1 MTQQQMVSAGE
12 ELVALTSFPGWKIMI
27 QLLQDEID
35 ESSRKLLA
43 LRDGGDPISYTNLH
57 TRYRAQLD
65 MLNSLLYSV
74 QARIAAYDS
83 TN

>member
-1 MTQQQMVSAGE
+1 MTQNQMIAAGE
-12 ELVALTSFPGWKIMI
+12 ELTTICSFPGWPIVI
-27 QLLQDEID
+27 QLLQYEID

-43 LRDGGDPISYTNLH
+43 LRDGGDPIQVTTLH

-65 MLNSLLYSV
+65 MLNSLQYSV